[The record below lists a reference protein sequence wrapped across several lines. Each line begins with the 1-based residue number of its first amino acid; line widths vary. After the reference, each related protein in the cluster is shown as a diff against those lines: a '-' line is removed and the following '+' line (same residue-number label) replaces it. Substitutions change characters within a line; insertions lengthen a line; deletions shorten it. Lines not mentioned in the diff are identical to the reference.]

1 MSADSASPAKRAK
14 VSNPDS
20 SFEGDQS
27 QDFDSATQKALEDID
42 ACQNEI
48 DALNE
53 KASEE
58 ILKVEQ
64 KYNKLRK
71 PHYEKRN
78 DMIKNISNFW
88 ITAVSFELWTENV
101 SGFRCCAYFYFF
113 TLCNVVQ
120 PFFKIFE
127 LFSFVFIIV

>member
-1 MSADSASPAKRAK
+1 MSADTASPAKRAK

-88 ITAVSFELWTENV
+88 ITAVSFVTLNRKCYRFQMLCMV
-101 SGFRCCAYFYFF
+101 FFFRLLCCSVFF
-113 TLCNVVQ
+113 QIVGI
-120 PFFKIFE
+120 IFLMS
-127 LFSFVFIIV
+127 LF

>member
-1 MSADSASPAKRAK
+1 MSAEGASPAKRPK
-14 VSNPDS
+14 TDT

-27 QDFDSATQKALEDID
+27 QDFDSATQKSLEDMD

-53 KASEE
+53 QASEE

-71 PHYEKRN
+71 PYYEKRN
-78 DMIKNISNFW
+78 EMIKNIANFW
-88 ITAVSFELWTENV
+88 INAVSFV
-101 SGFRCCAYFYFF
+101 SCVCVLDCVM
-113 TLCNVVQ
+113 T
-120 PFFKIFE
+120 
-127 LFSFVFIIV
+127 

>member
-1 MSADSASPAKRAK
+1 MSADTASPAKRAK

-88 ITAVSFELWTENV
+88 ITAVSFQFVTLEQKMLQV
-101 SGFRCCAYFYFF
+101 SDAVHGFFF
-113 TLCNVVQ
+113 LDCYVVQ
-120 PFFKIFE
+120 SFFQIVGIIF
-127 LFSFVFIIV
+127 

>member
-14 VSNPDS
+14 VSKNDS

-27 QDFDSATQKALEDID
+27 HDFDSATQKALEDID

-53 KASEE
+53 QASEE

-78 DMIKNISNFW
+78 EMIKNISNFW
-88 ITAVSFELWTENV
+88 ITAVSFCDYNSSTVMMRTDDTNRV
-101 SGFRCCAYFYFF
+101 S
-113 TLCNVVQ
+113 
-120 PFFKIFE
+120 
-127 LFSFVFIIV
+127 

>member
-1 MSADSASPAKRAK
+1 MSADTASPAKRAK

-88 ITAVSFELWTENV
+88 ITAVSFQFVTLNRKCCRFQMLCMV
-101 SGFRCCAYFYFF
+101 VFFRLLCCPVFFSNCWNYF
-113 TLCNVVQ
+113 LMS
-120 PFFKIFE
+120 
-127 LFSFVFIIV
+127 LF